1 VRRGVVVAAHPFSK
15 LSKLD
20 FFMKISLPAAL
31 MALVPHLQ
39 SAILLFVRITMGWG
53 FFLTGRG
60 KLMNLDKTAR
70 FFDSLHLPLPKFQAV
85 LAGSTE
91 MVGGLL
97 LLVGLG
103 TRLISAPLA
112 FTMVVAYLTAHR
124 EDAFL
129 SLSDF
134 TDQAPFPFL
143 MAALV
148 TIAFGA
154 GRIALDHLLKPWFDK
169 LPYQNRL

>member
-1 VRRGVVVAAHPFSK
+1 MK
-15 LSKLD
+15 LRLLTD
-20 FFMKISLPAAL
+20 TWAKIQPG
-31 MALVPHLQ
+31 LQ
-39 SAILLFVRITMGWG
+39 STVLLLIRVSMGWG
-53 FFLTGRG
+53 FFLTGKG
-60 KLMNLDKTAR
+60 KLLNLERTTR
-70 FFDSLHLPLPKFQAV
+70 FFDSLHLPLPKFQAI

-97 LLVGLG
+97 LIAGLG
-103 TRLISAPLA
+103 TRFISIPLA

-124 EDAFL
+124 DEAFA

-148 TIAFGA
+148 TLAFGA
-154 GRIALDHLLKPWFDK
+154 GKFSVDRLLQPWFDRITGN
-169 LPYQNRL
+169 NRLSS

>member
-1 VRRGVVVAAHPFSK
+1 MNLR
-15 LSKLD
+15 
-20 FFMKISLPAAL
+20 
-31 MALVPHLQ
+31 LVTSTWAKVQPGLQ
-39 SAILLFVRITMGWG
+39 STVLLLVRVSMGWG
-53 FFLTGRG
+53 FFLTGKG
-60 KLMNLDKTAR
+60 KLLNLERTTR
-70 FFDSLHLPLPKFQAV
+70 FFDSLELPLPKFQAI

-97 LLVGLG
+97 LIAGLG
-103 TRLISAPLA
+103 TRLISVPLA

-124 EDAFL
+124 DEAFA

-148 TIAFGA
+148 TLAFGA
-154 GRIALDHLLKPWFDK
+154 GKFSVDCLLQPWFERITGN
-169 LPYQNRL
+169 NRLSP

>member
-1 VRRGVVVAAHPFSK
+1 
-15 LSKLD
+15 
-20 FFMKISLPAAL
+20 MKISLHSAYLAL
-31 MALVPHLQ
+31 NPHLQ
-39 SAILLFVRITMGWG
+39 SAVLLFIRITMGWG
-53 FFLTGRG
+53 FFLTGKG
-60 KLMNLDKTAR
+60 KLMNLDRTTR

-85 LAGSTE
+85 MAGSTE
-91 MVGGLL
+91 MAGGLL
-97 LLVGLG
+97 LLFGLG

-124 EDAFL
+124 DEAFL

-148 TIAFGA
+148 TMVFGA
-154 GRIALDHLLKPWFDK
+154 GGISLDQLLKPWIDK
-169 LPYQNRL
+169 RLIPNSLKS

>member
-1 VRRGVVVAAHPFSK
+1 MSRRAFFPNPTLTFSMRASIPK
-15 LSKLD
+15 
-20 FFMKISLPAAL
+20 AL
-31 MALVPHLQ
+31 LAVVPHLQ
-39 SAILLFVRITMGWG
+39 SAVLLSIRITMGWG
-53 FFLTGRG
+53 FFLTGKG
-60 KLMNLDKTAR
+60 KLMNLEKTTR
-70 FFDSLHLPLPKFQAV
+70 FFDSLHLPLPKFQAM

-91 MVGGLL
+91 MFGGLL

-103 TRLISAPLA
+103 TRFISAPLA

-148 TIAFGA
+148 TMAFGA
-154 GRIALDHLLKPWFDK
+154 GCVSLDRLLKPWFDK
-169 LPYQNRL
+169 RFLSNSLSS

>member
-1 VRRGVVVAAHPFSK
+1 
-15 LSKLD
+15 
-20 FFMKISLPAAL
+20 MSLNSL
-31 MALVPHLQ
+31 YTTYHRLLPHVQ
-39 SAILLFVRITMGWG
+39 SAVLLFVRITMGWG
-53 FFLTGRG
+53 FFLSGKG
-60 KLMNLDKTAR
+60 KLLHLEKTTE
-70 FFDSLHLPLPKFQAV
+70 FFASLNLPLPHFQAI

-91 MVGGLL
+91 MIGGLL

-103 TRLISAPLA
+103 TRFISIPLV

-124 EDAFL
+124 EEGFL

-148 TIAFGA
+148 TMAFGA
-154 GRIALDHLLKPWFDK
+154 GAFSLDHLLKPRFEK
-169 LPYQNRL
+169 ICREH

>member
-1 VRRGVVVAAHPFSK
+1 
-15 LSKLD
+15 
-20 FFMKISLPAAL
+20 MKAAL
-31 MALVPHLQ
+31 LAATYERFLPHVQ
-39 SAILLFVRITMGWG
+39 SIVLLFIRITMGWG
-53 FFLTGRG
+53 FFLTGKG
-60 KLMNLDKTAR
+60 KLSNLERTTQ

-91 MVGGLL
+91 MIGGML

-103 TRLISAPLA
+103 TRLISLPLA

-124 EDAFL
+124 DEAFG
-129 SLSDF
+129 SISDF

-148 TIAFGA
+148 TLAFGA
-154 GRIALDHLLKPWFDK
+154 GRLSLDHLLKPWFDRR
-169 LPYQNRL
+169 LGINRM

>member
-1 VRRGVVVAAHPFSK
+1 MK
-15 LSKLD
+15 LRLLTD
-20 FFMKISLPAAL
+20 TWAKIQPAA
-31 MALVPHLQ
+31 Q
-39 SAILLFVRITMGWG
+39 STVLLLIRVSMGWG
-53 FFLTGRG
+53 FFLAGKG
-60 KLMNLDKTAR
+60 KLINLERTTR
-70 FFDSLHLPLPKFQAV
+70 FFDSLHLPLPKFQAI

-97 LLVGLG
+97 LIAGLG
-103 TRLISAPLA
+103 TRVISVPLA
-112 FTMVVAYLTAHR
+112 ITMVVAYLTAHR

-148 TIAFGA
+148 TLAFGA
-154 GRIALDHLLKPWFDK
+154 GKFSIDRFLQPWLDRITGN
-169 LPYQNRL
+169 NRLPP

>member
-1 VRRGVVVAAHPFSK
+1 MK
-15 LSKLD
+15 LRLLIDTWAKVQ
-20 FFMKISLPAAL
+20 PG
-31 MALVPHLQ
+31 LQ
-39 SAILLFVRITMGWG
+39 STVLLLVRVSMGWG
-53 FFLTGRG
+53 FFLTGKG
-60 KLMNLDKTAR
+60 KLLNLERTTR
-70 FFDSLHLPLPKFQAV
+70 FFDSLELPLPKFQAI

-97 LLVGLG
+97 LIAGLG
-103 TRLISAPLA
+103 TRLISVPLA

-124 EDAFL
+124 DEAFA

-148 TIAFGA
+148 TLAFGA
-154 GRIALDHLLKPWFDK
+154 GKFSVDRLLQPWFDRITGN
-169 LPYQNRL
+169 NRLSP